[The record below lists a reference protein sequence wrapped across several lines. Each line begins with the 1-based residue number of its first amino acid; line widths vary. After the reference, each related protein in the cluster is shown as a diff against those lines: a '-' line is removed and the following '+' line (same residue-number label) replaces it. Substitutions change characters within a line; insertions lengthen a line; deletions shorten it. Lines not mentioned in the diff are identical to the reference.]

1 MNSVKNYVWH
11 SARDFAE
18 DFIWRSIGEPMYN
31 GKPIYNSS
39 WNLVVSFVKVPVR
52 DSTWDIW
59 EFVYNSLKRSNY
71 E

>member
-31 GKPIYNSS
+31 ADILPRIN
-39 WNLVVSFVKVPVR
+39 FVG
-52 DSTWDIW
+52 
-59 EFVYNSLKRSNY
+59 FFMQSLD
-71 E
+71 